1 MELFRQ
7 KKKFVT
13 RIVELWNFN
22 YWYGT
27 YEEQIEEQAC
37 AVVNKRYV
45 LYLSCFLNLLREIMK
60 IYERGGEYFQ

>member
-1 MELFRQ
+1 M
-7 KKKFVT
+7 
-13 RIVELWNFN
+13 ELWNFN

-27 YEEQIEEQAC
+27 YEEQIEEQVY

-60 IYERGGEYFQ
+60 IYERGGEKKLLHFQ